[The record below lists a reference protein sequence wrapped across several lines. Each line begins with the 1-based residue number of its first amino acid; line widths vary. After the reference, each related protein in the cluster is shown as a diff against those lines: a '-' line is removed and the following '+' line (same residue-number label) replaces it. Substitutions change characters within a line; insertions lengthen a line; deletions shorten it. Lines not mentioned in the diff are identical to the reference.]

1 MTLKLMAYFGIKWY
15 WNKNII
21 SIRQQPYLSKN
32 YEVEADWS
40 SASFWFEI
48 AALSKKCSIK
58 LNRVTENSIQG
69 DKKIVDL
76 FKSLG
81 VSSVFKHESLLLT
94 KSEKKTFPKKID
106 LIESPDLYQPL
117 KCTLYAKDINAEI
130 VGLQT
135 LKDKESNRVKV
146 VKKELEKLSSTKRIK
161 TYKDHRMAMSFAPLC
176 LKFGEL
182 QINNIEVVNKSYTN
196 FWNDL
201 TKAGFIIYPLS
212 D

>member
-1 MTLKLMAYFGIKWY
+1 M
-15 WNKNII
+15 
-21 SIRQQPYLSKN
+21 
-32 YEVEADWS
+32 
-40 SASFWFEI
+40 
-48 AALSKKCSIK
+48 
-58 LNRVTENSIQG
+58 
-69 DKKIVDL
+69 
-76 FKSLG
+76 
-81 VSSVFKHESLLLT
+81 SSVFKHESLLLT

-117 KCTLYAKDINAEI
+117 KCTLYAKDINTEI
-130 VGLQT
+130 LGLQT
-135 LKDKESNRVKV
+135 LKDKESNRVAV
-146 VKKELEKLSSTKRIK
+146 VKKELEKLSSSKRIK

-182 QINNIEVVNKSYTN
+182 QITNIEVVNKSYTN